1 MTMLK
6 KKSKVSDEIP
16 SAGMA
21 DIAFLLLIFFLVTTI
36 FPKDRGLQL
45 VLPEEGEEVEVP
57 DENILHLGV
66 RVDGIVEVRRGDS
79 EDVQEVRPHDVEAIW
94 RQEIAQNP
102 QLIAN
107 VSVQPDAE
115 HRHMIATLDA
125 LKLAGSD
132 RVSLGMEEGEGG

>member
-1 MTMLK
+1 MAMLK

-36 FPKDRGLQL
+36 FPRDRGLQL

-57 DENILHLGV
+57 DENVLHLTVRTDGV
-66 RVDGIVEVRRGDS
+66 VEVRRGDS
-79 EDVQEVRPHDVEAIW
+79 EDIQEVRPHAVEAIW
-94 RQEIAQNP
+94 RQEVAENP

-107 VSVQPDAE
+107 VQVHPDSE
-115 HRHMIATLDA
+115 HMHMVGVLDA
-125 LKLAGSD
+125 LKLAGST
-132 RVSLGMEEGEGG
+132 RISLGMDEGG